1 LNRKLLEW
9 LLVSPALLAT
19 TGGGGR
25 RLRAKPPNV
34 SLEGPGGP
42 RILVVDSHSLVGA
55 AVGGL
60 LSGPPL
66 DAAVET
72 VLDAGSAIT
81 RLEAADFDLVVCE
94 FPEPPSM
101 ATELVS
107 RFAVS
112 GRHVPV
118 VFIAEAKG
126 EQPAPESLTS
136 GAHGFFMTDCP
147 PDEFIT
153 GVRLVLRDSSSVG
166 ANLKPT
172 VLKPEEGGI
181 STAAPD
187 NPRRRPGRARK

>member
-1 LNRKLLEW
+1 LNRKVLEF
-9 LLVSPALLAT
+9 LLVSPAMLAI

-25 RLRAKPPNV
+25 RVPALRPKG
-34 SLEGPGGP
+34 SLSGPSGP
-42 RILVVDSHSLVGA
+42 RILVVDAHSLVGA

-60 LSGPPL
+60 LTGPPL

-72 VLDAGSAIT
+72 VLDPGSAIT

-101 ATELVS
+101 ATDLVS
-107 RFAVS
+107 RFAVG

-118 VFIAEAKG
+118 VFIAENKG

-136 GAHGFFMTDCP
+136 GAEGFFMTDCP
-147 PDEFIT
+147 PDEFIN
-153 GVRLVLRDSSSVG
+153 GLRSVLRDSSSLSSVP
-166 ANLKPT
+166 KPD
-172 VLKPEEGGI
+172 EGWI
-181 STAAPD
+181 STAAPG